1 MWKPTRYHL
10 RVPDVVQA
18 DLTSASVQ
26 NPDRKE
32 SEMEEKLESLSQTV
46 AKADSLEALTRPLL
60 EMLEVVT
67 GLESTYLT
75 SIDEE
80 NAVQLIEIARNT
92 GQLQIPEGLTVP
104 WSDTLCKRCLE
115 QGQQVVSNVSD
126 VWGDSEAA
134 AALGI
139 ETYASAPVRG
149 SNGEVIGTLCAAGK
163 GSLELGPRA
172 RSALNLFSKLIGQ
185 HIEREK
191 LLAELRRSNEY
202 LKTYSL
208 TDALTELPYRRA
220 LYEELGRLLARA
232 ARDGSYVLVGMID
245 LDGFKQIND
254 QYGHVAGDDLL
265 KLCAGRLSG
274 IIRKTDML
282 ARFGGD
288 EFAFIAPGPVDE
300 EEANRSAAEVAAR
313 VAEVTAG
320 TYALREERL
329 AYPGAS
335 AGVVAVR
342 FLSVDQAI
350 GAADAAMY
358 EAKRERQRAQK
369 TAS

>member
-1 MWKPTRYHL
+1 
-10 RVPDVVQA
+10 
-18 DLTSASVQ
+18 
-26 NPDRKE
+26 
-32 SEMEEKLESLSQTV
+32 MEEKLESLSQTV
-46 AKADSLEALTRPLL
+46 AMADSLEALTRPLL

-80 NAVQLIEIARNT
+80 NAVQSIQMARNA
-92 GQLQIPEGLTVP
+92 GDLMIPEGLTVP

-115 QGQQVVSNVSD
+115 QGQQVVSNVSE
-126 VWGDSEAA
+126 VWGDSQAA

-139 ETYASAPVRG
+139 QTYASAPVRG
-149 SNGEVIGTLCAAGK
+149 TNGEVIGTLCAAGK
-163 GSLELGPRA
+163 SSRELGPRA
-172 RSALNLFSKLIGQ
+172 RSALNLFSKLIGE

-202 LKTYSL
+202 LRTYSL
-208 TDALTELPYRRA
+208 TDSLTELPNRRA

-254 QYGHVAGDDLL
+254 KYGHVAGDDLL
-265 KLCAGRLSG
+265 KQCAARLSG
-274 IIRKTDML
+274 IIRKSDMV

-288 EFAFIAPGPVDE
+288 EFAFVGPGPVDE
-300 EEANRSAAEVAAR
+300 EEASRSAAEVAAR
-313 VAEVTAG
+313 IAEVTEG
-320 TYALREERL
+320 TYALRATRL

-342 FLSVDQAI
+342 FVSVDQAI

-358 EAKRERQRAQK
+358 EAKRERQRALK
-369 TAS
+369 TGS